1 VATDLIPDIDAEY
14 RQIREEC
21 ALLRRDR
28 SVISVKGPDAAEYL
42 QGQITNDAESLEPGS
57 GCYALLLDRKGHIQ
71 ADMRVLRLGDGE
83 FRIDTAPTA
92 GPGLLRHLKTYM
104 IGRKVEVDEDEL
116 ALISLLGPG
125 STATTGLAPGDE
137 MDSAE
142 ATIAGS
148 ECLVV
153 VTDSGLDLFC
163 EPPAAEAVT
172 EQLVSDGAVPVSE
185 AAAEI
190 VRVESGRP
198 RLETEMAAGPM
209 PAEAGLVE
217 RTVDFNKGCYIG
229 QEPVARL
236 HYRGRPNRF
245 LRGLRLDGAAAA
257 GDQVRLGERELGT
270 IGTAVVSPASGR
282 IALAIL
288 RKEAEP
294 GVEVI
299 VTTDGGDV
307 SATVAPLPFIGED
320 GP

>member
-1 VATDLIPDIDAEY
+1 MATELIPDIDAEY

-21 ALLRRDR
+21 ALLYRER

-42 QGQITNDAESLEPGS
+42 QGQITNDAEGLAPGS

-71 ADMRVLRLGDGE
+71 ADMRVLRLGDGD

-92 GPGLLRHLKTYM
+92 GPGLLKHLKTYM
-104 IGRKVEVDEDEL
+104 IGRQVEVDEADL

-125 STATTGLAPGDE
+125 STATTGLAPGNE
-137 MDSAE
+137 MDSTE
-142 ATIAGS
+142 ATIAGT

-153 VTDSGLDLFC
+153 ATDSGLDIFC
-163 EPPAAEAVT
+163 GTSDAPVVG
-172 EQLVSDGAVPVSE
+172 EQLIADGAVPVSE

-198 RLETEMAAGPM
+198 RLENEMSAGPM

-217 RTVDFNKGCYIG
+217 RTVDFTKGCYIG

-236 HYRGRPNRF
+236 HYRGSPNRF

-257 GDQVRLGERELGT
+257 GDPVRLGERELGT

-294 GVEVI
+294 GS
-299 VTTDGGDV
+299 DV
-307 SATVAPLPFIGED
+307 SITTEGGEISGTVVPLPFIGEES
-320 GP
+320 P